1 MSEQPQPEPQPETQ
15 PEIQPET
22 RDAEQEQSE
31 LDLGVI
37 STGSGPV
44 DQALKPL
51 EKLGAQPVSEHP
63 AVFEQ
68 VLTDLSATMSDGTT
82 GTTSGDTAEPS
93 ADEPDFS

>member
-1 MSEQPQPEPQPETQ
+1 MSEQPQPEIQRQTQPETQ
-15 PEIQPET
+15 PET
-22 RDAEQEQSE
+22 HDAEQEQSE

-51 EKLGAQPVSEHP
+51 ERVGAQPVGEHP

-68 VLTDLSATMSDGTT
+68 VLTDLSATMSDGS
-82 GTTSGDTAEPS
+82 TSGDTAEPS